1 MCRLVASCRSLGFLF
16 LYLYMIIGGGEMFS
30 LPHAVGVVIARLS
43 FIIDILYSCVRGC
56 FLSLVN
62 LFFIITGYCS
72 CSYHKLH
79 AGPVRRYRITEV
91 S

>member
-16 LYLYMIIGGGEMFS
+16 LYLYMIIGGGEIFS

-43 FIIDILYSCVRGC
+43 FMITYI
-56 FLSLVN
+56 FLCKRVLSFTSESL
-62 LFFIITGYCS
+62 FIITGYCS

>member
-43 FIIDILYSCVRGC
+43 FMITYI
-56 FLSLVN
+56 FLCKRVLSFTSES
-62 LFFIITGYCS
+62 FFIITGYCS

-79 AGPVRRYRITEV
+79 AGPIRRYRITEV

>member
-1 MCRLVASCRSLGFLF
+1 MCRLVDSCRSLGFLF

-43 FIIDILYSCVRGC
+43 FMITYI
-56 FLSLVN
+56 FLCKRVLSFTSESL
-62 LFFIITGYCS
+62 FIITGYCS

>member
-16 LYLYMIIGGGEMFS
+16 LYLYMIMGGGEMFS

-43 FIIDILYSCVRGC
+43 FMITYI
-56 FLSLVN
+56 FLCKRVLSFTSESL
-62 LFFIITGYCS
+62 FIITGYCS

>member
-1 MCRLVASCRSLGFLF
+1 
-16 LYLYMIIGGGEMFS
+16 MFS

-43 FIIDILYSCVRGC
+43 FMITYI
-56 FLSLVN
+56 FLCKRVLSFTSESL
-62 LFFIITGYCS
+62 FIITGYCS

>member
-43 FIIDILYSCVRGC
+43 FMITYI
-56 FLSLVN
+56 FLCKRVLSSLVN